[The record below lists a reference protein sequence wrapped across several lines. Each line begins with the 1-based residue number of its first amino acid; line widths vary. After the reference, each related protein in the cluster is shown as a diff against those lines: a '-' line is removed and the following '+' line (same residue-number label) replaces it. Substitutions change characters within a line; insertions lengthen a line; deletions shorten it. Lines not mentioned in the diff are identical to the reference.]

1 LLFPTGRQT
10 NRATRAATAAG
21 KQQQGGGESPLGL
34 VHLVNISEK
43 LAKYFKRCM
52 FVLRLSTPTS
62 PPFWGLGD
70 SGEYDGGSA
79 VEDGTSFAKFS
90 VRVHFIYL

>member
-62 PPFWGLGD
+62 PPFWGLG
-70 SGEYDGGSA
+70 GVRWGFRCGGRYIICEVFGA
-79 VEDGTSFAKFS
+79 CAFYL
-90 VRVHFIYL
+90 FI